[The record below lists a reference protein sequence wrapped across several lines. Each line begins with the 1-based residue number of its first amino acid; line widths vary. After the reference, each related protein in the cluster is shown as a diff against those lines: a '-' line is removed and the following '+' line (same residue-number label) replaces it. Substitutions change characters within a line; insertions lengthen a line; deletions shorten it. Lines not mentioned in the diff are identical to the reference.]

1 MPLLLRD
8 RAATRPPLTLVT
20 SAEAK
25 VRRLPVSDAS
35 WVRVRRGVYADAAA
49 VARLAPWERYALRV
63 HAFALTHPD
72 SMLCLESAAVL
83 HGLPLFG
90 EARDIHVFDEERT
103 SSRRFG
109 DVCVHTSSNP
119 RERVRIA
126 GIPVTSLLDTVVDL
140 CRVLPPAPAL
150 AVADAALSTAQ
161 GGTLDLDGLR
171 TRAAGQV
178 SRRGMAR
185 LAWIWSRAD
194 GRAESP
200 GESISRA
207 VIAWCGFEEPVLQA
221 EFAYEG
227 ADDRVDFLFPSCR
240 AIGESDGWAKYEL
253 HDARRAEQRLRDE
266 KRREDRLRRA
276 GHPFARWD
284 LADAFRVAPLAA
296 ALHRASVPLV
306 RPRDRAALSTLSR
319 TPRTLPLTRTR

>member
-1 MPLLLRD
+1 MPLLLSD
-8 RAATRPPLTLVT
+8 RAAMRPPVPLVT
-20 SAEAK
+20 SAEARA
-25 VRRLPVSDAS
+25 RRLSVSDAA
-35 WVRVRRGVYADAAA
+35 WTRVRRGVYADAAA
-49 VARLAPWERYALRV
+49 AARLAPWERYALRV
-63 HAFALTHPD
+63 HAFALTHPGV
-72 SMLCLESAAVL
+72 MLCLESAAVL

-90 EARDIHVFDEERT
+90 EARDIHVFDAERT

-109 DVCVHTSSNP
+109 DVCVHTSSDP
-119 RERVRIA
+119 REPVQIA
-126 GIPVTSLLDTVVDL
+126 GIPVTSVRDTVVDL

-150 AVADAALSTAQ
+150 AVADAALAAAQ

-178 SRRGMAR
+178 SRRGVAR

-200 GESISRA
+200 GESVSRA
-207 VIAWCGFEEPVLQA
+207 VIGWCGFEEPVLQA
-221 EFAYEG
+221 TFAYEG
-227 ADDRVDFLFPSCR
+227 AHDRVDFLFPSCR
-240 AIGESDGWAKYEL
+240 AVGESDGWGKYGL
-253 HDARRAEQRLRDE
+253 HDARRAAQRLRDE

-284 LADAFRVAPLAA
+284 LSDAFRVEPLAA

-306 RPRDRAALSTLSR
+306 HARDRGALATLSR
-319 TPRTLPLTRTR
+319 NPRAR